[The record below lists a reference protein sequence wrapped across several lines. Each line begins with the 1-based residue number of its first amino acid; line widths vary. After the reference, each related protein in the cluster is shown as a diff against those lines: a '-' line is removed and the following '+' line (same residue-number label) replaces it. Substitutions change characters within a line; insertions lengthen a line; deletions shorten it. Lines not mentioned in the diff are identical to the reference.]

1 MVMVIAG
8 AQRDLEA
15 LKPCPGRAKL
25 KPPPRGFPVMISC
38 DCGVRGMRYEMP
50 GETRSRP
57 AFTPSVH
64 AGPSRGSF
72 TLHAASFTPSVHSI
86 LQRSRALFTH
96 LSTRSRAPFT
106 HSVHA
111 FTRSAHP
118 FTRTGTPV
126 RRTGRVSLPS
136 ATTTS
141 ASASASA
148 SAAGGSA
155 HPAAPAALGGTCCP
169 WTPHAVSALEHA
181 RFRGGFG
188 GNRPHFRG
196 ESGPNPC
203 SLAGANPSRARSFIV
218 SSDIIRA
225 LLEGGGNREIERM
238 RILPAYLPTEQPTR
252 RSSKAPSDL
261 RAVP

>member
-1 MVMVIAG
+1 MSG
-8 AQRDLEA
+8 CLPD
-15 LKPCPGRAKL
+15 
-25 KPPPRGFPVMISC
+25 
-38 DCGVRGMRYEMP
+38 YEMP

-126 RRTGRVSLPS
+126 RRTGRVSLS
-136 ATTTS
+136 SCRAALA
-141 ASASASA
+141 ASTRRAWYHASFLRRAR
-148 SAAGGSA
+148 SAAAAA
-155 HPAAPAALGGTCCP
+155 HALLVRRPACLR
-169 WTPHAVSALEHA
+169 PHAVMPSSRLSL
-181 RFRGGFG
+181 RLGQL
-188 GNRPHFRG
+188 PHGQWR
-196 ESGPNPC
+196 
-203 SLAGANPSRARSFIV
+203 
-218 SSDIIRA
+218 
-225 LLEGGGNREIERM
+225 
-238 RILPAYLPTEQPTR
+238 
-252 RSSKAPSDL
+252 
-261 RAVP
+261 

>member
-1 MVMVIAG
+1 
-8 AQRDLEA
+8 
-15 LKPCPGRAKL
+15 
-25 KPPPRGFPVMISC
+25 
-38 DCGVRGMRYEMP
+38 MP

-86 LQRSRALFTH
+86 LQRSRPLFTH

-136 ATTTS
+136 ARRRRARARARARPLPVAPLT
-141 ASASASA
+141 
-148 SAAGGSA
+148 
-155 HPAAPAALGGTCCP
+155 PPLLPAALGGTWCHL
-169 WTPHAVSALEHA
+169 TPHAVSALEHA
-181 RFRGGFG
+181 RFRGAPGVG
-188 GNRPHFRG
+188 CWRRGRRAPCRPTQQQPAD
-196 ESGPNPC
+196 GPT
-203 SLAGANPSRARSFIV
+203 GSRSA
-218 SSDIIRA
+218 
-225 LLEGGGNREIERM
+225 
-238 RILPAYLPTEQPTR
+238 PYLGTETTR
-252 RSSKAPSDL
+252 PVRRTGTPV
-261 RAVP
+261 RVNG

>member
-1 MVMVIAG
+1 MYTSPDFLGSLPEVI
-8 AQRDLEA
+8 R
-15 LKPCPGRAKL
+15 
-25 KPPPRGFPVMISC
+25 SC
-38 DCGVRGMRYEMP
+38 CHHHYEMP

-86 LQRSRALFTH
+86 LQRSRPLFTH
-96 LSTRSRAPFT
+96 SSTRSRAPFT

-155 HPAAPAALGGTCCP
+155 HPAAPACRSRWDLVP
-169 WTPHAVSALEHA
+169 FDSA
-181 RFRGGFG
+181 R
-188 GNRPHFRG
+188 
-196 ESGPNPC
+196 SVC
-203 SLAGANPSRARSFIV
+203 SRARTV
-218 SSDIIRA
+218 SRCA
-225 LLEGGGNREIERM
+225 WRRLLAPWSSRSM
-238 RILPAYLPTEQPTR
+238 PAHAAAA
-252 RSSKAPSDL
+252 S
-261 RAVP
+261 

>member
-57 AFTPSVH
+57 AFTPCVH
-64 AGPSRGSF
+64 AARSPSTQR
-72 TLHAASFTPSVHSI
+72 
-86 LQRSRALFTH
+86 RSRPPSTH

-155 HPAAPAALGGTCCP
+155 HPAAPACRSRWDLVP
-169 WTPHAVSALEHA
+169 FDSA
-181 RFRGGFG
+181 R
-188 GNRPHFRG
+188 
-196 ESGPNPC
+196 SVC
-203 SLAGANPSRARSFIV
+203 SRARTV
-218 SSDIIRA
+218 SRCA
-225 LLEGGGNREIERM
+225 WRRLLAPWWRGCVG
-238 RILPAYLPTEQPTR
+238 
-252 RSSKAPSDL
+252 RSVRLA
-261 RAVP
+261 R

>member
-57 AFTPSVH
+57 AFTPCVH
-64 AGPSRGSF
+64 AARSPSTQR
-72 TLHAASFTPSVHSI
+72 
-86 LQRSRALFTH
+86 RSRPPSTH